1 MLLIAHRGAPTR
13 STENT
18 LRSILIAQDRKA
30 DGVEFDVRS
39 TRDGVPVLLHD
50 KTLQRIWGRPEAI
63 DQVDLAQVR
72 RLEVRGADGGTD
84 RIPTFEDVLD
94 GTTMNLVCDC
104 KATSA
109 IPVIVDMVR
118 SKDQAGR
125 VKWIGEPE
133 ILAVVRP
140 AMPEAEI
147 VMSWSKPEPPPRALL
162 DSIRPFAVNLEWS
175 ERNAA
180 CAAALRQQG
189 YPVWVY
195 TVDEPAPARR
205 ARAAGAAAI
214 ISNDLDAIA
223 PGLAD

>member
-18 LRSILIAQDRKA
+18 LRSILIAQTRAA
-30 DGVEFDVRS
+30 DGVEFDVRN

-50 KTLQRIWGRPEAI
+50 KTLQRFWGRPEAI
-63 DQVDLAQVR
+63 DQVDLAEVR
-72 RLEVRGADGGTD
+72 RLEARGPDGGVD
-84 RIPTFEDVLD
+84 RIPTFEEVLD

-104 KATSA
+104 KATAS
-109 IPVIVDMVR
+109 IPTIVDLVR
-118 SKDQAGR
+118 SRDQAAR

-133 ILAVVRP
+133 ILRVVRP

-147 VMSWSKPEPPPRALL
+147 VMSWSKPEPPPQALL
-162 DSIRPFAVNLEWS
+162 DTIRPIAVNLEWT

-180 CAAALRQQG
+180 CAAALRAQG

-195 TVDEPAPARR
+195 TVDEPGPARR
-205 ARAAGAAAI
+205 AREAGAAAI

-223 PGLAD
+223 PGLAG